1 MKHSIILKISRTKIR
16 EAEKKEFREAL
27 AFTILIYKL
36 NPNTIF
42 TITREELGKQLHMSS
57 RKVNSLLDA
66 AQTFSLIRY
75 DKDTCRM
82 QRFKLSSSRH
92 NFKLDPDKLTSFTSC
107 VHWIIKCILLEKFDF
122 MKYVHLLYKY
132 KHNPDGK
139 GKKVFELCKQA
150 KKILKHSKF
159 SAYNYF
165 GSSYE
170 WMAKKVGVSKSTI
183 RSIIREM
190 IAEGLIISKP
200 NYKEIKCED
209 VEITQYGLFLLN
221 QERVNHERISDKNF
235 NKTHY
240 QKGYFRFIKGKLYLQ
255 LANYYDVV
263 DTSILPKKNNF
274 DE

>member
-1 MKHSIILKISRTKIR
+1 MENQKEIKISSSKIR
-16 EAEKKEFREAL
+16 ESVQKDYREAL
-27 AFTILIYKL
+27 AFTILIYKM

-66 AQTFSLIRY
+66 AQRFSLIQY

-92 NFKLDPDKLTSFTSC
+92 NFKLDPGKLTSFTSC
-107 VHWIIKCILLEKFDF
+107 VHWIIKCILMEDFDF
-122 MKYVHLLYKY
+122 TKYVYNLYKFRF
-132 KHNPDGK
+132 NPYLK
-139 GKKVFELCKQA
+139 GKRAEVYELHKKA
-150 KKILKHSKF
+150 KKALKHGNF
-159 SAYNYF
+159 INYNYF

-170 WMAKKVGVSKSTI
+170 WMAQKVGVSKSTI

-190 IAEGLIISKP
+190 IAEGLVISKP
-200 NYKEIKCED
+200 NYKKIKMIGT
-209 VEITQYGLFLLN
+209 EITKA
-221 QERVNHERISDKNF
+221 VVDCF
-235 NKTHY
+235 NNTNNKY
-240 QKGYFRFIKGKLYLQ
+240 EFKGYYRKIKGKLYLQ
-255 LANYYDVV
+255 FANYYDVV